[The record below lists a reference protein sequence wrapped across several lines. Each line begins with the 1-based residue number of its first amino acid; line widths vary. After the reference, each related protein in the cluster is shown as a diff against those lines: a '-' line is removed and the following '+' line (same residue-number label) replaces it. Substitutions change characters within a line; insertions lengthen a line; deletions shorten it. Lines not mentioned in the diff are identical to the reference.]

1 MNVVCTTEKRYFRTP
16 DGKVW
21 TATGGGYT
29 YWSRYL
35 AVFDCV
41 KVVARVLD
49 VEQSEERWQRADGNS
64 VYFCAVPYYL
74 GPSSYIRKFRG
85 IKKVMS
91 EALEPGD
98 AVVLCAG
105 GPMSAVMES
114 IIRRMGYPYGV
125 HVVGDPYNTFRP
137 GAFKHPLRPLL
148 RWYFTRELERQC
160 RNACAAQYVTSSFL
174 QGRYPCPGFS
184 VSASDVELPNSA
196 IVERPR
202 LYTGLNSPIRLI
214 TIGTMEV
221 MYKAPD
227 VLIESVARCVR
238 SGLDLT
244 LTFIGD
250 GVHRSMLEAMARDC
264 GIGERTTFLGQLPA
278 GQAVFAELD
287 KADLFV
293 LPSHCEGLPRAMIE
307 AMARALPCIGTR
319 VGGIPELLPPEDMVR
334 PGSVSELSSKIHEVV
349 TDPERMSHMS
359 ARNLWKAREYT
370 ESIMRERMLQF
381 YNYLKEKTL
390 EWVTTRLHGV

>member
-21 TATGGGYT
+21 TATGRGYT
-29 YWSRYL
+29 YWKRYL
-35 AVFDCV
+35 DAFDRV

-49 VEQSEERWQRADGNS
+49 VEQSEQRWQRADGDS
-64 VYFCAVPYYL
+64 VYFYAVPYYL
-74 GPSSYIRKFRG
+74 GIGGYICRFRG
-85 IKKVMS
+85 IKRTMS

-98 AVVLCAG
+98 AVVLYAG

-114 IIRRMGYPYGV
+114 VVRRMRYPYGV
-125 HVVGDPYNTFRP
+125 YVGGDPYDTFSP
-137 GAFKHPLRPLL
+137 GAFKHPLRPFL
-148 RWYFTRELERQC
+148 RWYFTRELKRQC
-160 RNACAAQYVTSSFL
+160 RNACAAQYVTRGAL
-174 QGRYPCPGFS
+174 QSRYPCPGLS
-184 VSASDVELPNSA
+184 VSASGVELPDSA
-196 IVERPR
+196 LVESPR
-202 LYTGLNSPIRLI
+202 LYTDLNFPIRLV
-214 TIGTMEV
+214 TIGTLEV

-227 VLIESVARCVR
+227 VLIESVASCVR

-250 GVHRSMLEAMARDC
+250 GVHRPRLETMARDC
-264 GIGERTTFLGQLPA
+264 GIGDRTRFLGQLPA

-307 AMARALPCIGTR
+307 AMARALPCIGTS

-334 PGSVSELSSKIHEVV
+334 PGSVSELSGKIYEVV
-349 TDPERMSHMS
+349 TDPGRMSRMS
-359 ARNLWKAREYT
+359 ARNLEKAREYT
-370 ESIMRERMLQF
+370 ESIMRERRLQF
-381 YNYLKEKTL
+381 YNYLKEKTQ
-390 EWVTTRLHGV
+390 EWVATRAQRV